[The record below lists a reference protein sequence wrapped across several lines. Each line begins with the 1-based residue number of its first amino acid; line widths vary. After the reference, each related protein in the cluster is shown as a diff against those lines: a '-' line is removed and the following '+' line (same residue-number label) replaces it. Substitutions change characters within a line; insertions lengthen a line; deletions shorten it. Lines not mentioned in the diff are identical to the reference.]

1 MSRPVVGYAP
11 GAYDM
16 FHIGHL
22 RVLERARS
30 ECDLLIAG
38 VATDEVVLSAKAK
51 HPVIPFEQR
60 LEIVSSIRY
69 VDQAIADP
77 HVDKYLTWQRIG
89 FHVLFK
95 GDDWRGTERAHEM
108 ESKLESVGV
117 GIVYFPYTGDVSTT
131 LLRTRLSVSE

>member
-1 MSRPVVGYAP
+1 MNRPVVGYAP

-16 FHIGHL
+16 FHVGHL

-30 ECDLLIAG
+30 ECDLLVAG
-38 VATDEVVLSAKAK
+38 VATDDVVSSAKERP
-51 HPVIPFEQR
+51 PVIPFEER

-69 VDQAIADP
+69 VDQAVPDP

-95 GDDWRGTERAHEM
+95 GDDWRGTTRGRELEA
-108 ESKLESVGV
+108 KLARVGV
-117 GIVYFPYTGDVSTT
+117 RVVYFPYTDSVSST
-131 LLRTRLSVSE
+131 LLRRRLSVTE